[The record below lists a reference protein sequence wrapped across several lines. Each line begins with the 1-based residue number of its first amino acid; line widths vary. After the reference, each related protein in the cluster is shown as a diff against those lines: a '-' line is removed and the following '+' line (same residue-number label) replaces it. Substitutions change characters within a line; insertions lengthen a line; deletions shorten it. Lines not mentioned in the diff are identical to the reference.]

1 MSRPVVRAHTDGVIA
16 ALEAQGLTVGDAV
29 APEDVGPPYVVVY
42 PIAGGGLSGSLAD
55 PNEDGT
61 LIFQVTCVGAS
72 REQAEWL
79 ADKAMALLD
88 GFSISGRSIA
98 RVSLDL
104 QGGIQRDDASTPPV
118 FYASPRFRVMTT
130 PA

>member
-1 MSRPVVRAHTDGVIA
+1 VSTPVVREHTDGVIA
-16 ALEAQGLTVGDAV
+16 ALETEGLTVGDAV

-42 PIAGGGLSGSLAD
+42 PIAGGSLSGSLANPD
-55 PNEDGT
+55 EDGA
-61 LIFQVTCVGAS
+61 LVFQVTCVGAS

-88 GFSISGRSIA
+88 GFSVTGRSIA

-104 QGGIQRDDASTPPV
+104 HGGIQRDDAQTPPV
-118 FYASPRFRVMTT
+118 FYALPRFRVMTT